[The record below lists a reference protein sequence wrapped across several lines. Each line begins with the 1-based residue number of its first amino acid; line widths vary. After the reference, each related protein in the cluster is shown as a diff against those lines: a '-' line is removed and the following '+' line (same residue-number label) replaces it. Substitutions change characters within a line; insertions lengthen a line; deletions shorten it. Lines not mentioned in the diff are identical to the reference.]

1 MTLTILPVLT
11 YDEVK
16 QLDTIGLLNGLADGT
31 IDRGTAA
38 GWLAE
43 RRLKEAGIDPNEPV
57 AGGKDD
63 ECPF

>member
-1 MTLTILPVLT
+1 MNLILPVLT

-16 QLDTIGLLNGLADGT
+16 QLDTVGLLTGLASGT
-31 IDRGTAA
+31 IDRSTAA

-57 AGGKDD
+57 VDGEDD